1 MKWVWLGVMLWTPIA
16 WADCVERPAP
26 VVPRYLRQAVA
37 YSLAFDA
44 GHDLKPHDGQGLQ
57 IGQSKLDTVCF
68 DGLTQAQIGTFLTD
82 QTMADFYAAKE
93 AQRQAAAA
101 AIALLES
108 ELATIEGQFESDDAA
123 WSGLTTTQKLAVMK
137 KFLRREALKEQLKRN

>member
-82 QTMADFYAAKE
+82 QTMADRHTAQE
-93 AQRQAAAA
+93 AERQAAAA
-101 AIALLES
+101 VEAARQT
-108 ELATIEGQFESDDAA
+108 ELATIESQLESDDTA
-123 WSGLTTTQKLAVMK
+123 WSGFTTNQKLAVMK
-137 KFLRREALKEQLKRN
+137 KLLRREALREQLKRN